1 VSLHLAF
8 RHLSVSIAPKQHF
21 LSVNLTVKLDSRVQ
35 EFRSFKELEVPET
48 IEWERPELTCALNIE
63 RGSLIMRG
71 MIKRPQLLD
80 RVRAGLRA
88 SPAVALLGPRQ
99 CGKTTLARQLAGTS
113 KSTYFDLENPVDLAR
128 LSEPM
133 TALEQLRGLIVI
145 DEVQRHP
152 DLFPILRVLLDRK
165 PIRARFLILGSASPE
180 LLRQSSETLAGRLAI
195 VKMAGFT
202 LEELDRPDLN
212 RLWLRGG
219 FPRSFLARTEAASS
233 AWREDFIRTFLE
245 RDLAQLGVQVPSGT
259 MRRFWTM
266 TAHYSGGIWNSSEI
280 GRSLGEAHT
289 TVKRHLD
296 ALSGALVVRV
306 LEPWF
311 ENVGKRLVK
320 SPKVYIR
327 DSGLLHTLLGVG
339 DRRQLDG
346 HPVVGGSWEG
356 FIIEQLLAH
365 VPKAQAYYWRTQAGA
380 ELDLLLFLNG
390 RRIGIEIKRAD
401 APKMTPSIGSALE
414 DLELHRLLVVYPGSV
429 RYTLRPNVEVMSLAQ
444 CVAELA

>member
-1 VSLHLAF
+1 
-8 RHLSVSIAPKQHF
+8 
-21 LSVNLTVKLDSRVQ
+21 
-35 EFRSFKELEVPET
+35 
-48 IEWERPELTCALNIE
+48 
-63 RGSLIMRG
+63 MRG
-71 MIKRPQLLD
+71 MLKRPQLLA
-80 RVRAGLRA
+80 RLRAGLRT
-88 SPAVALLGPRQ
+88 SPAVALVGPRQ
-99 CGKTTLARQLAGTS
+99 CGKTTLARQVAGTS

-133 TALEQLRGLIVI
+133 TALESLRGLIVI

-180 LLRQSSETLAGRLAI
+180 LLRQSSETLAGRMAL
-195 VKMAGFT
+195 VEMAGFT
-202 LEELDRPDLN
+202 LEELNRPDLN

-219 FPRSFLARTEAASS
+219 FPHSFLARTEAVST

-245 RDLAQLGVQVPSGT
+245 RDLAQLGVQVPAGT

-266 TAHYSGGIWNSSEI
+266 TAHYSGGIWNSSDI

-289 TVKRHLD
+289 TVRRHLD
-296 ALSGALVVRV
+296 ALSSALVVRV
-306 LEPWF
+306 LEPWYA
-311 ENVGKRLVK
+311 NVGKRLVK

-327 DSGLLHTLLGVG
+327 DSGLLHTLLGIG

-365 VPKAQAYYWRTQAGA
+365 LPKAKAYYWRTQAGA
-380 ELDLLLFLNG
+380 ELDLLLFLQG

-401 APKMTPSIGSALE
+401 APKMTPSIVSAIE
-414 DLELHRLLVVYPGSV
+414 DLDLHRLLVVYPGSV
-429 RYTLRPNVEVMSLAQ
+429 QYALGPKVEVMSLAQ
-444 CVAELA
+444 CMADLA

>member
-1 VSLHLAF
+1 ML
-8 RHLSVSIAPKQHF
+8 
-21 LSVNLTVKLDSRVQ
+21 
-35 EFRSFKELEVPET
+35 
-48 IEWERPELTCALNIE
+48 
-63 RGSLIMRG
+63 
-71 MIKRPQLLD
+71 KRLQLLS
-80 RVRAGLRA
+80 RLRAGLRA

-99 CGKTTLARQLAGTS
+99 CGKTTLARQLAGRS
-113 KSTYFDLENPVDLAR
+113 KSNYFDLENPVDLAR
-128 LSEPM
+128 LSEPL
-133 TALEQLRGLIVI
+133 TALGPLRGLIVI

-165 PIRARFLILGSASPE
+165 PIRARFLILGSASPD
-180 LLRQSSETLAGRLAI
+180 LLRQSSETLAGRVAI
-195 VKMAGFT
+195 VEMAGFT
-202 LEELDRPDLN
+202 LEELSRPDLN

-219 FPRSFLARTEAASS
+219 FPRAFLARTEAAST

-245 RDLAQLGVQVPSGT
+245 RDLAQLGVRVPSGT

-266 TAHYSGGIWNSSEI
+266 SAHYSGGIWNSSEI

-289 TVKRHLD
+289 TVRRHLD

-306 LEPWF
+306 LEPWY

-327 DSGLLHTLLGVG
+327 DSGLLHTLLGIG

-356 FIIEQLLAH
+356 FIIEQLLAQL
-365 VPKAQAYYWRTQAGA
+365 PKARAYYWRTQAGA
-380 ELDLLLFLNG
+380 ELDLLLFLKG
-390 RRIGIEIKRAD
+390 HRIGIEIKRAD
-401 APKMTPSIGSALE
+401 APKMTPSMGSALE
-414 DLELHRLLVVYPGSV
+414 DLELHRLLIVYPGSV
-429 RYTLRPNVEVMSLAQ
+429 RYTLHPKVEVMSLSQ

>member
-1 VSLHLAF
+1 MLKRTHLLAQ
-8 RHLSVSIAPKQHF
+8 V
-21 LSVNLTVKLDSRVQ
+21 
-35 EFRSFKELEVPET
+35 RS
-48 IEWERPELTCALNIE
+48 
-63 RGSLIMRG
+63 
-71 MIKRPQLLD
+71 
-80 RVRAGLRA
+80 GLKM

-99 CGKTTLARQLAGTS
+99 CGKTTLARQLAEIS
-113 KSTYFDLENPVDLAR
+113 KSNYFDLESPVDLAR
-128 LSEPM
+128 LLEPK
-133 TALEQLRGLIVI
+133 TALESLRGLIVI

-180 LLRQSSETLAGRLAI
+180 LLRQSSETLAGRIAI
-195 VKMAGFT
+195 VEMTGFT
-202 LEELDRPDLN
+202 LEEINRPDLNRPDLN

-219 FPRSFLARTEAASS
+219 FPRSFLARTEAAST

-306 LEPWF
+306 LEPWYA
-311 ENVGKRLVK
+311 NVGKRLVK

-327 DSGLLHTLLGVG
+327 DSGLLHTLLGIG
-339 DRRQLDG
+339 ERRQLEG

-365 VPKAQAYYWRTQAGA
+365 LPKAKAYYWRTQAGA
-380 ELDLLLFLNG
+380 ELDLLLFLKG
-390 RRIGIEIKRAD
+390 QRIGIEIKRAD
-401 APKMTPSIGSALE
+401 APKMTPSMGSALE

-429 RYTLRPNVEVMSLAQ
+429 RYTLHPKVEVMSLSQ

>member
-1 VSLHLAF
+1 MLKRTQL
-8 RHLSVSIAPKQHF
+8 L
-21 LSVNLTVKLDSRVQ
+21 SRV
-35 EFRSFKELEVPET
+35 
-48 IEWERPELTCALNIE
+48 
-63 RGSLIMRG
+63 
-71 MIKRPQLLD
+71 
-80 RVRAGLRA
+80 RVGLKT

-133 TALEQLRGLIVI
+133 TALESLRGLVVI
-145 DEVQRHP
+145 DEVQRYP
-152 DLFPILRVLLDRK
+152 DLFPILRVLLDRR

-180 LLRQSSETLAGRLAI
+180 LLRQSSETLAGRMAI
-195 VKMAGFT
+195 VEMAGFT
-202 LEELDRPDLN
+202 LEEFNGTDLN

-219 FPRSFLARTEAASS
+219 FPRSFLARTEAASA

-266 TAHYSGGIWNSSEI
+266 TAHCAGGIWNSSEI

-289 TVKRHLD
+289 TVKRHLH

-306 LEPWF
+306 LEPWYA
-311 ENVGKRLVK
+311 NVGKRLVK

-327 DSGLLHTLLGVG
+327 DSGLLHTLLGIG

-365 VPKAQAYYWRTQAGA
+365 LPKAKAYYWRTQAGA
-380 ELDLLLFLNG
+380 ELDLLLLLKG

-401 APKMTPSIGSALE
+401 APKMTPSMGSALE

-429 RYTLRPNVEVMSLAQ
+429 RYSLGPKVEVMSLAQ
-444 CVAELA
+444 CVAEVV

>member
-1 VSLHLAF
+1 
-8 RHLSVSIAPKQHF
+8 
-21 LSVNLTVKLDSRVQ
+21 
-35 EFRSFKELEVPET
+35 
-48 IEWERPELTCALNIE
+48 
-63 RGSLIMRG
+63 MRG
-71 MIKRPQLLD
+71 MLNREKLLD
-80 RVRAGLRA
+80 RLRAGLRA
-88 SPAVALLGPRQ
+88 SPAVALIGPRQ
-99 CGKTTLARQLAGTS
+99 CGKTTLARQLAGAS

-180 LLRQSSETLAGRLAI
+180 LLRQSSETLAGRLA
-195 VKMAGFT
+195 VVEMAGFT
-202 LEELDRPDLN
+202 LEELSRPDLN

-219 FPRSFLARTEAASS
+219 FPRSFLARTEAASN

-327 DSGLLHTLLGVG
+327 DSGLLHTLLGIG
-339 DRRQLDG
+339 DRRQLEG
-346 HPVVGGSWEG
+346 HPKVGGSWEG
-356 FIIEQLLAH
+356 FIIEQLLAQ
-365 VPKAQAYYWRTQAGA
+365 VPKAKAYYWRTHAGA
-380 ELDLLLFLNG
+380 ELDLLLFLKG

-401 APKMTPSIGSALE
+401 APKMTPSMASALD
-414 DLELHRLLVVYPGSV
+414 DLDLHRLLVVYPGSI
-429 RYTLRPNVEVMSLAQ
+429 RYALRPRVEVMSLAQ
-444 CVAELA
+444 CMAELA

>member
-1 VSLHLAF
+1 M
-8 RHLSVSIAPKQHF
+8 
-21 LSVNLTVKLDSRVQ
+21 LTGAGNACVGVTGYYITLYN
-35 EFRSFKELEVPET
+35 
-48 IEWERPELTCALNIE
+48 ERRP
-63 RGSLIMRG
+63 LIIQVMV
-71 MIKRPQLLD
+71 KRPQLLA
-80 RVRAGLRA
+80 RLRAGLRMG
-88 SPAVALLGPRQ
+88 PAVALLGPRQ
-99 CGKTTLARQLAGTS
+99 CGKTTLARQMAGGS
-113 KSTYFDLENPVDLAR
+113 QSTYFDLENPIDLAR

-133 TALEQLRGLIVI
+133 TALESLRGLIVI

-165 PIRARFLILGSASPE
+165 PIRARFLILGSASPQ
-180 LLRQSSETLAGRLAI
+180 LLRQSSETLAGRIAI
-195 VKMAGFT
+195 VEMAGFA
-202 LEELDRPDLN
+202 LEELNRPDID

-219 FPRSFLARTEAASS
+219 FPRSFLERTETASTS
-233 AWREDFIRTFLE
+233 WREDFIRTFLE

-306 LEPWF
+306 LEPWYA
-311 ENVGKRLVK
+311 NVGKRLVK

-327 DSGLLHTLLGVG
+327 DSGLLHTLLGIG

-365 VPKAQAYYWRTQAGA
+365 LPKAKAYYWRTQAGA
-380 ELDLLLFLNG
+380 ELDLLLFLKG
-390 RRIGIEIKRAD
+390 RRVGIEIKRAD
-401 APKMTPSIGSALE
+401 APKMTPSMGSALE
-414 DLELHRLLVVYPGSV
+414 DLKLHRLLVVYPGSV
-429 RYTLRPNVEVMSLAQ
+429 RYTLRPKVEVMSLAQ

>member
-1 VSLHLAF
+1 
-8 RHLSVSIAPKQHF
+8 
-21 LSVNLTVKLDSRVQ
+21 
-35 EFRSFKELEVPET
+35 
-48 IEWERPELTCALNIE
+48 
-63 RGSLIMRG
+63 MRG
-71 MIKRPQLLD
+71 MLKRPQLLD
-80 RVRAGLRA
+80 RLRAGLRT

-99 CGKTTLARQLAGTS
+99 CGKTTLARQLAGSS

-133 TALEQLRGLIVI
+133 TALESLRGLIVI

-152 DLFPILRVLLDRK
+152 DLFPILRVLSDRK

-180 LLRQSSETLAGRLAI
+180 LLRQSSESLAGRMAI
-195 VKMAGFT
+195 VEMAGFT
-202 LEELDRPDLN
+202 LEELNRPDLN

-219 FPRSFLARTEAASS
+219 FPRSFLARTEAAST

-245 RDLAQLGVQVPSGT
+245 RDLAQLGVQVPAGT

-289 TVKRHLD
+289 TVRRHLD
-296 ALSGALVVRV
+296 VLSSALVLRV
-306 LEPWF
+306 LEPWYA
-311 ENVGKRLVK
+311 NVGKRLVK

-327 DSGLLHTLLGVG
+327 DSGLLHTLLGIG

-356 FIIEQLLAH
+356 FVIEQLLAH
-365 VPKAQAYYWRTQAGA
+365 LPKAKAYYWRTQAGA
-380 ELDLLLFLNG
+380 ELDLLLFLKG
-390 RRIGIEIKRAD
+390 RRIGIEIKRND
-401 APKMTPSIGSALE
+401 APKMTPSMVSALQ
-414 DLELHRLLVVYPGSV
+414 DLDLHRLLVVYPGSV
-429 RYTLRPNVEVMSLAQ
+429 RYALGPKVGVMSLAQ
-444 CVAELA
+444 CVADLA

>member
-1 VSLHLAF
+1 ML
-8 RHLSVSIAPKQHF
+8 
-21 LSVNLTVKLDSRVQ
+21 
-35 EFRSFKELEVPET
+35 
-48 IEWERPELTCALNIE
+48 
-63 RGSLIMRG
+63 
-71 MIKRPQLLD
+71 KRTQLLA
-80 RVRAGLRA
+80 RFRAGLRT
-88 SPAVALLGPRQ
+88 SPAVALLSPRQ

-133 TALEQLRGLIVI
+133 TALESLRGLIVI

-152 DLFPILRVLLDRK
+152 DLFPILRVLSDRK
-165 PIRARFLILGSASPE
+165 PVRARFLILGSASPE
-180 LLRQSSETLAGRLAI
+180 LLRQSSETLAGRIAI
-195 VKMAGFT
+195 VEMAGFT
-202 LEELDRPDLN
+202 LEEINRPDLD

-219 FPRSFLARTEAASS
+219 FPRSFLARTESAST

-245 RDLAQLGVQVPSGT
+245 RDLAQLGVKVPSGT

-289 TVKRHLD
+289 TARRHLD

-306 LEPWF
+306 LEPWYA
-311 ENVGKRLVK
+311 NVGKRLVK

-327 DSGLLHTLLGVG
+327 DSGLLHTLLGIG

-356 FIIEQLLAH
+356 FIIEQLLAQL
-365 VPKAQAYYWRTQAGA
+365 PKAKAYYWRTQAGA
-380 ELDLLLFLNG
+380 ELDLLLFLKG
-390 RRIGIEIKRAD
+390 QRIGVEIKRAD
-401 APKMTPSIGSALE
+401 APTMTPSMGSALE
-414 DLELHRLLVVYPGSV
+414 DLELHRLFVVYPGSV
-429 RYTLRPNVEVMSLAQ
+429 RYTLRPKVEVMSLAQ
-444 CVAELA
+444 CMAELA

>member
-1 VSLHLAF
+1 
-8 RHLSVSIAPKQHF
+8 
-21 LSVNLTVKLDSRVQ
+21 
-35 EFRSFKELEVPET
+35 
-48 IEWERPELTCALNIE
+48 
-63 RGSLIMRG
+63 MRG
-71 MIKRPQLLD
+71 MLNRSQLLA
-80 RVRAGLRA
+80 RLRAGLRT

-128 LSEPM
+128 LSEPV
-133 TALEQLRGLIVI
+133 TALKRLRGLIVI

-165 PIRARFLILGSASPE
+165 PIPARFLILGSASPD
-180 LLRQSSETLAGRLAI
+180 LLRQSSETLAGRITI
-195 VKMAGFT
+195 VEMAGFT
-202 LEELDRPDLN
+202 LEELNRPDLN

-245 RDLAQLGVQVPSGT
+245 RDLAQLGVRVPSGT

-266 TAHYSGGIWNSSEI
+266 TAHYSGGVWNSSEI

-327 DSGLLHTLLGVG
+327 DSGLLHTLLGIG

-356 FIIEQLLAH
+356 FIIEQLLAQL
-365 VPKAQAYYWRTQAGA
+365 PKARAYYWRTQAGA
-380 ELDLLLFLNG
+380 ELDLLLFLKG
-390 RRIGIEIKRAD
+390 QRIGIEIKRAD
-401 APKMTPSIGSALE
+401 APKMTPSMGSALE

-429 RYTLRPNVEVMSLAQ
+429 RYTLHPKVAVMSLSQ

>member
-1 VSLHLAF
+1 
-8 RHLSVSIAPKQHF
+8 
-21 LSVNLTVKLDSRVQ
+21 
-35 EFRSFKELEVPET
+35 
-48 IEWERPELTCALNIE
+48 
-63 RGSLIMRG
+63 MRG
-71 MIKRPQLLD
+71 MLNRPQLLA
-80 RVRAGLRA
+80 RLRAGLRT

-99 CGKTTLARQLAGTS
+99 CGKTTLARQLADIP
-113 KSTYFDLENPVDLAR
+113 KSTYFDLENPVDLTR
-128 LSEPM
+128 LSEPV
-133 TALEQLRGLIVI
+133 TALEHLRGLIVI

-165 PIRARFLILGSASPE
+165 PIRARFLILGSASPD
-180 LLRQSSETLAGRLAI
+180 LLRQSSETLAGRIAI
-195 VKMAGFT
+195 VEMAGFT
-202 LEELDRPDLN
+202 LEELNRPDLN

-233 AWREDFIRTFLE
+233 AWREDFIRMFLE
-245 RDLAQLGVQVPSGT
+245 RDLAQLGVRVPSGT

-327 DSGLLHTLLGVG
+327 DSGLLHTLLGIG

-356 FIIEQLLAH
+356 FIIEQLLTQL
-365 VPKAQAYYWRTQAGA
+365 PKARAYYWRTQAGA
-380 ELDLLLFLNG
+380 ELDLLLFLKG
-390 RRIGIEIKRAD
+390 QRIGIEIKRAD
-401 APKMTPSIGSALE
+401 APKMTPSMGSALE

-429 RYTLRPNVEVMSLAQ
+429 RYTLHPKVEVMSLSQ

>member
-1 VSLHLAF
+1 ML
-8 RHLSVSIAPKQHF
+8 
-21 LSVNLTVKLDSRVQ
+21 
-35 EFRSFKELEVPET
+35 
-48 IEWERPELTCALNIE
+48 
-63 RGSLIMRG
+63 
-71 MIKRPQLLD
+71 KRPQLLD
-80 RVRAGLRA
+80 RLRTGLRA

-145 DEVQRHP
+145 DEVQRRP

-165 PIRARFLILGSASPE
+165 PIRARFLILGSASPD
-180 LLRQSSETLAGRLAI
+180 LLRQSSETLAGRISI
-195 VKMAGFT
+195 VEMAGFT
-202 LEELDRPDLN
+202 LEELGRPDID

-219 FPRSFLARTEAASS
+219 FPRSFLARTEAAST

-245 RDLAQLGVQVPSGT
+245 RDLAQLGVRVPSGT

-327 DSGLLHTLLGVG
+327 DSGLLHTLLGIG

-356 FIIEQLLAH
+356 FIIDQLLAA
-365 VPKAQAYYWRTQAGA
+365 VPKAKAYYWRTQAGA
-380 ELDLLLFLNG
+380 ELDLLMLLKG

-401 APKMTPSIGSALE
+401 APRMTPSMASSLE
-414 DLELHRLLVVYPGSV
+414 DLELHRLLVVYPGAV
-429 RYTLRPNVEVMSLAQ
+429 RYTLRPKVEVMSLSQ
-444 CVAELA
+444 CVAELM

>member
-1 VSLHLAF
+1 ML
-8 RHLSVSIAPKQHF
+8 
-21 LSVNLTVKLDSRVQ
+21 
-35 EFRSFKELEVPET
+35 
-48 IEWERPELTCALNIE
+48 
-63 RGSLIMRG
+63 
-71 MIKRPQLLD
+71 KRPQLLD
-80 RVRAGLRA
+80 RLRTGLRA

-145 DEVQRHP
+145 DEVQRRP

-165 PIRARFLILGSASPE
+165 PIRARFLILVSASPD
-180 LLRQSSETLAGRLAI
+180 LLRQSSETLAGRISI
-195 VKMAGFT
+195 VEMAGFT
-202 LEELDRPDLN
+202 LEELGLPDID

-219 FPRSFLARTEAASS
+219 FPRSLLARTEAAST

-245 RDLAQLGVQVPSGT
+245 RDLAQLGVRVPSGT

-306 LEPWF
+306 IEPWF

-327 DSGLLHTLLGVG
+327 DSGLLHTLLGIG

-356 FIIEQLLAH
+356 FIIDQLLAA
-365 VPKAQAYYWRTQAGA
+365 VPKAKAYYWRTQAGA
-380 ELDLLLFLNG
+380 ELDLLMLLKG

-401 APKMTPSIGSALE
+401 APRMTPSMASALE
-414 DLELHRLLVVYPGSV
+414 DLELHRLLVVYPGAV
-429 RYTLRPNVEVMSLAQ
+429 RYTLRPKVEVMSLSQ
-444 CVAELA
+444 CVAELT

>member
-1 VSLHLAF
+1 
-8 RHLSVSIAPKQHF
+8 
-21 LSVNLTVKLDSRVQ
+21 
-35 EFRSFKELEVPET
+35 
-48 IEWERPELTCALNIE
+48 
-63 RGSLIMRG
+63 MRG
-71 MIKRPQLLD
+71 MLERSQLLA
-80 RVRAGLRA
+80 RLRAGLRT

-99 CGKTTLARQLAGTS
+99 CGKTTLARQLADTS

-128 LSEPM
+128 LSEPV
-133 TALEQLRGLIVI
+133 TALKHLRGLIVI

-165 PIRARFLILGSASPE
+165 PIPARFLILGSASPD
-180 LLRQSSETLAGRLAI
+180 LLRQSSETLAGRIAI
-195 VKMAGFT
+195 VEMAGFT
-202 LEELDRPDLN
+202 LEELNRPDLN

-245 RDLAQLGVQVPSGT
+245 RDLAQLGVRVPSGT
-259 MRRFWTM
+259 LRRFWTM

-306 LEPWF
+306 LHPWF

-327 DSGLLHTLLGVG
+327 DSGLLHTLLGIG

-356 FIIEQLLAH
+356 FIIEQILAQL
-365 VPKAQAYYWRTQAGA
+365 PKARAYYWRTQAGA
-380 ELDLLLFLNG
+380 ELDLLLFLKG
-390 RRIGIEIKRAD
+390 QRIGIEIKRAD
-401 APKMTPSIGSALE
+401 APKMTPSMGSALE

-429 RYTLRPNVEVMSLAQ
+429 RYALHPKVEVMSLSQ

>member
-1 VSLHLAF
+1 
-8 RHLSVSIAPKQHF
+8 
-21 LSVNLTVKLDSRVQ
+21 
-35 EFRSFKELEVPET
+35 
-48 IEWERPELTCALNIE
+48 LNIE
-63 RGSLIMRG
+63 RSSFNIQG
-71 MIKRPQLLD
+71 MLQRSKLLE
-80 RVRAGLRA
+80 RLRA
-88 SPAVALLGPRQ
+88 SLKMGPAVALLGPRQ
-99 CGKTTLARQLAGTS
+99 CGKTTLARQLAEKS

-133 TALEQLRGLIVI
+133 TALESLRGLIVI

-165 PIRARFLILGSASPE
+165 PVRARFLILGSASPE

-195 VKMAGFT
+195 IEMGGFT
-202 LEELDRPDLN
+202 FEELGSRDLN

-219 FPRSFLARTEAASS
+219 FPRSFLARTEVAST

-245 RDLAQLGVQVPSGT
+245 RDLAQLGVQVPAGT

-306 LEPWF
+306 LEPWYV
-311 ENVGKRLVK
+311 NVGKRLVK

-327 DSGLLHTLLGVG
+327 DSGLLHTLLGID
-339 DRRQLDG
+339 DRRQLEG

-356 FIIEQLLAH
+356 FVIEQLLAH
-365 VPKAQAYYWRTQAGA
+365 LPGANAYYWRTQAGA
-380 ELDLLLFLNG
+380 ELDLLVFLKG
-390 RRIGIEIKRAD
+390 RRIGVEIKRAD
-401 APKMTPSIGSALE
+401 APTMTSSMISALK
-414 DLELHRLLVVYPGSV
+414 DLELHRLLIVYPGSM
-429 RYTLRPNVEVMSLAQ
+429 RYRLNSKVEVMSLAQ

>member
-1 VSLHLAF
+1 M
-8 RHLSVSIAPKQHF
+8 
-21 LSVNLTVKLDSRVQ
+21 
-35 EFRSFKELEVPET
+35 
-48 IEWERPELTCALNIE
+48 LN
-63 RGSLIMRG
+63 
-71 MIKRPQLLD
+71 RPQLLA
-80 RVRAGLRA
+80 RLRAGLKT

-99 CGKTTLARQLAGTS
+99 CGKTTLARQLADTS

-128 LSEPM
+128 LSEPL
-133 TALEQLRGLIVI
+133 TALEHLHGLIVI

-165 PIRARFLILGSASPE
+165 PIRARFLILGSASPD
-180 LLRQSSETLAGRLAI
+180 LLRQSSETLAGRIAI
-195 VKMAGFT
+195 VEMAGFT
-202 LEELDRPDLN
+202 LEEINRSDIN

-245 RDLAQLGVQVPSGT
+245 RDLAQLGVRVPSGT

-296 ALSGALVVRV
+296 ALSDALVVRV

-311 ENVGKRLVK
+311 ENVRKRLVK

-327 DSGLLHTLLGVG
+327 DSGLLHTLLRIG

-356 FIIEQLLAH
+356 FIIEQIFGA
-365 VPKAQAYYWRTQAGA
+365 VPNAKGYYWRTQAGA
-380 ELDLLLFLNG
+380 ELDLLLFLKG
-390 RRIGIEIKRAD
+390 QRVGIEIKRAD
-401 APKMTPSIGSALE
+401 APKMTPSMGSALE
-414 DLELHRLLVVYPGSV
+414 DLELHRILVVYPGSV
-429 RYTLRPNVEVMSLAQ
+429 RYTLHPKVEVMSLSQ